1 MQKNTWKF
9 GIVLCGTVLALSLSS
24 ASAWAQT
31 TKLTPGDQKIV
42 QALFEAQKTA
52 KPGTQPLTREQIV
65 AMKSQQGWGEAFK
78 DMKSK
83 GLVTQ
88 KNLGQVVS
96 EFERRQATTAKVD
109 QKPDKAEKVEKPEK
123 PAKPERME
131 KPERAEKP
139 GR

>member
-9 GIVLCGTVLALSLSS
+9 GIALCGAVLALSLSS

-31 TKLTPGDQKIV
+31 AKLTPGDQKIV

-109 QKPDKAEKVEKPEK
+109 QKQDKTDKPEK

>member
-1 MQKNTWKF
+1 VQKNTWKF
-9 GIVLCGTVLALSLSS
+9 GIALCGAVLAVSLLS
-24 ASAWAQT
+24 AAAWAQT
-31 TKLTPGDQKIV
+31 SKLTPGDQKIV

-96 EFERRQATTAKVD
+96 EFERRHPTTAKVD
-109 QKPDKAEKVEKPEK
+109 PKPDKTEKVEK